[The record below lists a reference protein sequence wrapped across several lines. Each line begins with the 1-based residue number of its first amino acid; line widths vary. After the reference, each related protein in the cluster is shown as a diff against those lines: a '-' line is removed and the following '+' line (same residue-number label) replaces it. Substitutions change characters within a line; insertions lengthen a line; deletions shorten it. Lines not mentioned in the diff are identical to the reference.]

1 MRNLQYAVG
10 AVLAATT
17 SVVFSQTTIPPTGL
31 PVGSCTADI
40 PCANGACCNA
50 NSGFCGF
57 GPQFC
62 TPITTPGGNCTSN
75 CDAIAECG
83 KFAAAENRT
92 CPLNVCCSQYGFC
105 GTTSDFCETGCQYN
119 CNPVPPTGGGNDVF
133 GGGATHRRIGYYE
146 GWASSSSSRPC
157 DVYQPEQIAAE
168 VLTHVNFAFAL
179 ISDSF
184 QLTEMSPGDID
195 LWARTTLLK
204 KRNSALKVFLS
215 VGGWSFNDPPT
226 STIFSQLVASAE
238 NTNTFISSALEIME
252 AFGFDGLD
260 IDWEY
265 PAAYDRGGNPADKDN
280 YVTFMRE
287 LKTAFGDRYGISFT
301 APSSYWYLQHFNVT
315 GLLQWADFVNVMT
328 YDLHGVWDGKDPYI
342 GYIVL
347 AHTNLTEI
355 KNTLQLLQNVEVDW
369 SQVNIGFGFYGR
381 TFELTSEECTTPECP
396 FVGPAD
402 AGPCTHN
409 AGTLSWAEIQGII
422 SSNDLQ
428 PVLDED
434 AAVKYVVWD
443 DRQWVSYDDDE
454 TFRLKLDYLN
464 AIVGGSFIWSVD
476 QDDAQYTALTALYP
490 DININNASSTQ
501 TNQCKYT
508 GCGES
513 CPPDYTPMTT
523 VTTPPT
529 GLHCTKKARASLCC
543 PTAAVPQN
551 CQWRGGGGKA
561 RRNYCCT
568 PPTSEEFLPVPE
580 DWVIPL
586 GEGYG
591 ADQPASFTADFD
603 DNTGPSDPTGEG
615 TGTTGIGDDGQEN
628 DSPFGEVFI
637 TSPNAQ
643 SVSSLDVQSDWVLV
657 GCDSQ
662 SDQPQSILAY
672 CSMVMDDDNAGCGHV
687 FIGQAQHTIVR
698 MPSTC
703 GAGPYARVV
712 SLQAH
717 DDQSALPAEH
727 QTVLPLNEKV
737 YVLSFDYQFDVIPEE
752 NGPVYM
758 RADITDIPGYWD
770 EMIDSAPD
778 NSPTDRKRDV
788 HYKRNFHQPVE
799 YEKRW
804 FGGFTEWL
812 QRLNTIT
819 NGNSISRNFHWSDTY
834 TIYHAEESCPN
845 FQSSLDISVSGNA
858 QINSQFGY
866 YLEATVVP
874 PAIQQAYIHVN
885 AGASASAMFTM
896 TGLAKAEWSS
906 DQYELISFGFP
917 GLYYPGL
924 LTLGPSLHLYGQL
937 SGEVSLYGQLSTSVG
952 YSFPSLNYAIGSTTD
967 EPTLGSDL
975 TGSTAN
981 NNGYNYNF
989 GYNVELSGGL
999 TAYLTPSLELGLTV
1013 LGGAVMDA
1021 TAYVQAELYAG
1032 LYLNGSVSQSQAPQV
1047 CIQPQYG
1054 VNLHGGLKG
1063 AVVFWHDQWD
1073 HTFYQNSFDFGG
1085 VCYASMS
1092 ESSRREYPFHNV
1104 TDSAAVGS
1112 RLPLQHEGSRAFY
1125 SGWERTGDAQQK
1137 PEVAE
1142 PPMLPAELK
1151 STTLSHERASSN
1163 LERRDTIPYLPGS
1176 LFCPAE
1182 TSDLDQTTSNGE
1194 DCICYSDSN
1203 LAPTNQLIDVLAR
1216 RHVLV
1221 DDSDPVAGNLSV
1233 HGDGVFDNGT
1243 HSFARRAQ
1251 ILVEQAP
1258 LRACQNVFVRIPDY
1272 SKTNVIAYYD
1282 HDDPGGLDPTIG
1294 SYTQLPLNLGG
1305 KLVTQNNNPIYAR
1318 EHVYEQ
1324 SLSSLFVDYLS
1335 LQPNLWQSQAGLNN
1349 PNDSVDFCTWVVS
1362 NLVDVP
1368 AYSPQGSRSLFTQL
1382 GNCYPST
1389 VSGVSTVG
1397 LQGITNSMP
1406 ILEQTTNKIKN
1417 TVFYDGE
1424 RQLYTP
1430 LKMIPIQ
1437 DDTVFRGYCPQ
1448 KQVAVLRA
1456 AAGIPSYLNQ
1466 ASTPDL

>member
-1 MRNLQYAVG
+1 M
-10 AVLAATT
+10 
-17 SVVFSQTTIPPTGL
+17 
-31 PVGSCTADI
+31 
-40 PCANGACCNA
+40 
-50 NSGFCGF
+50 
-57 GPQFC
+57 
-62 TPITTPGGNCTSN
+62 
-75 CDAIAECG
+75 
-83 KFAAAENRT
+83 
-92 CPLNVCCSQYGFC
+92 
-105 GTTSDFCETGCQYN
+105 YN
-119 CNPVPPTGGGNDVF
+119 CNPVPPTGGGNDIF

-168 VLTHVNFAFAL
+168 VLTHGQCRTYL
-179 ISDSF
+179 IDRSLT
-184 QLTEMSPGDID
+184 LTEMSPGDID

-287 LKTAFGDRYGISFT
+287 LKTAFGDRLSEHRNR
-301 APSSYWYLQHFNVT
+301 YLQHFNVT

-543 PTAAVPQN
+543 PTAAWLNEGPMQPGTTCHGQCNVGEITLALDPAGQQAYCCSSGSSAPLECYASACGETLSECPSGYSGLTFVKQGSTDDGYCEEEHDDSN
-551 CQWRGGGGKA
+551 IRVKHTCPTVCSSNDKPVCCASESSYNSCHWVGTPPACTDATCAVGEVSVFQDIQGDASSTCKGKA

-672 CSMVMDDDNAGCGHV
+672 CSM
-687 FIGQAQHTIVR
+687 VR

-874 PAIQQAYIHVN
+874 PAIQQAYIYVN

-952 YSFPSLNYAIGSTTD
+952 YSFPVHQEKGDFTD
-967 EPTLGSDL
+967 G
-975 TGSTAN
+975 
-981 NNGYNYNF
+981 F
-989 GYNVELSGGL
+989 
-999 TAYLTPSLELGLTV
+999 
-1013 LGGAVMDA
+1013 
-1021 TAYVQAELYAG
+1021 
-1032 LYLNGSVSQSQAPQV
+1032 
-1047 CIQPQYG
+1047 
-1054 VNLHGGLKG
+1054 
-1063 AVVFWHDQWD
+1063 
-1073 HTFYQNSFDFGG
+1073 
-1085 VCYASMS
+1085 
-1092 ESSRREYPFHNV
+1092 
-1104 TDSAAVGS
+1104 
-1112 RLPLQHEGSRAFY
+1112 
-1125 SGWERTGDAQQK
+1125 
-1137 PEVAE
+1137 
-1142 PPMLPAELK
+1142 
-1151 STTLSHERASSN
+1151 
-1163 LERRDTIPYLPGS
+1163 
-1176 LFCPAE
+1176 
-1182 TSDLDQTTSNGE
+1182 
-1194 DCICYSDSN
+1194 
-1203 LAPTNQLIDVLAR
+1203 
-1216 RHVLV
+1216 
-1221 DDSDPVAGNLSV
+1221 
-1233 HGDGVFDNGT
+1233 
-1243 HSFARRAQ
+1243 
-1251 ILVEQAP
+1251 
-1258 LRACQNVFVRIPDY
+1258 
-1272 SKTNVIAYYD
+1272 
-1282 HDDPGGLDPTIG
+1282 
-1294 SYTQLPLNLGG
+1294 
-1305 KLVTQNNNPIYAR
+1305 
-1318 EHVYEQ
+1318 
-1324 SLSSLFVDYLS
+1324 
-1335 LQPNLWQSQAGLNN
+1335 
-1349 PNDSVDFCTWVVS
+1349 
-1362 NLVDVP
+1362 
-1368 AYSPQGSRSLFTQL
+1368 
-1382 GNCYPST
+1382 
-1389 VSGVSTVG
+1389 
-1397 LQGITNSMP
+1397 
-1406 ILEQTTNKIKN
+1406 
-1417 TVFYDGE
+1417 
-1424 RQLYTP
+1424 
-1430 LKMIPIQ
+1430 
-1437 DDTVFRGYCPQ
+1437 
-1448 KQVAVLRA
+1448 
-1456 AAGIPSYLNQ
+1456 
-1466 ASTPDL
+1466 